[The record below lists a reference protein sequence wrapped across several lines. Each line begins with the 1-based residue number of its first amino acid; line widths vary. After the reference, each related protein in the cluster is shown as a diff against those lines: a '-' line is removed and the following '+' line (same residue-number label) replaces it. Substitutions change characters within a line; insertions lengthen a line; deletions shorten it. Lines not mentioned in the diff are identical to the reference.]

1 MQEPILR
8 VGILSAPKIK
18 FELNGDFI
26 FTDNTDFFS
35 GVFSAEIKDN
45 KIVISGNGKKIS
57 FEQSVTMVPDEPET
71 EFFTL
76 RDVMI
81 GVKFHWERLE
91 KQSFKGSLLLVV
103 DGKNITAINLVSA
116 EEYLMSV
123 ISSEMSSKSTLD
135 LLKAHAVISRS
146 WTFAQIEKA
155 KTLKTTEQ
163 GEHHQTVNENEIIRW
178 YDRDDHTLFDVC
190 ADDHCQR
197 YQGITKIFTDISK
210 QAVQETRG
218 LVLMFDDSICDTRF
232 SKSCGGISEYFE
244 NLWEPVHY
252 PYLIPVID
260 YKYEP
265 DNFNFDFTNEKNAE
279 KWIKGNPPSFCNTT
293 DKIILSQIL
302 LDYDQETTDFYRWT
316 VYYTQ
321 EEVSNLLKEK
331 LGIDFGEII
340 DFIPVERGA
349 SARLI
354 KLKIVGTKKT
364 VTIGKELEIRRALS
378 KTHLYSSAIIFEKK
392 EPIVDRVPAGFILH
406 GAGWGHGAGLCQ
418 IGAAVMAVMGYR
430 FDEILLH
437 YYKNAA
443 IKKIY

>member
-1 MQEPILR
+1 MQEPNLR

-26 FTDNTDFFS
+26 LSGYTDLFS
-35 GVFSAEIKDN
+35 GVFNAELKEN
-45 KIVISGNGKKIS
+45 KIIISGNGKILS
-57 FEQSVTMVPDEPET
+57 FNDEVTIQPNEPET

-76 RDVMI
+76 KDVMI
-81 GVKFHWERLE
+81 GVKFHWERYE
-91 KQSFKGSLLLVV
+91 KQSFKGSLKLVI
-103 DGKNITAINLVSA
+103 DGTKITAINLVKA

-155 KTLKTTEQ
+155 KILQSSSKEIHPQINTED
-163 GEHHQTVNENEIIRW
+163 EILRW
-178 YDRDDHTLFDVC
+178 YDREDHTLFDVC

-197 YQGITKIFTDISK
+197 YQGITKIFTEISR

-218 LVLMFDDSICDTRF
+218 LVLMFDDNICDTRF

-244 NLWEPVHY
+244 NLWEPIHY

-265 DNFNFDFTNEKNAE
+265 DDYNFDFSNEKNAE
-279 KWIKGNPPSFCNTT
+279 RWIKGNPPSFCNTT

-302 LDYDQETTDFYRWT
+302 LDYDQETTDFYRWKVT
-316 VYYTQ
+316 YSQ
-321 EEVSNLLKEK
+321 EEISKLLSSK
-331 LGIDFGEII
+331 LGVDLGDIL

-354 KLKIVGTKKT
+354 KLKIVGTKKSI
-364 VTIGKELEIRRALS
+364 TIGKELEIRRALS
-378 KTHLYSSAIIFEKK
+378 KTHLYSSAIIFEKQTDSQS
-392 EPIVDRVPAGFILH
+392 EIPSRFILH

-418 IGAAVMAVMGYR
+418 IGAAVMAAMGYR

-437 YYKNAA
+437 YYKNAVM
-443 IKKIY
+443 KKIY